1 MVLCKPKKRKIG
13 KRVMEDVG
21 IYLIF
26 PLLYCVDAIN
36 CEKNIY
42 RILSFLSF
50 PSFSHVRSDRPL
62 TTANSVCNIGG
73 GEERG

>member
-1 MVLCKPKKRKIG
+1 MI
-13 KRVMEDVG
+13 EDVG

-36 CEKNIY
+36 CEKIY
-42 RILSFLSF
+42 RFLSFLSF
-50 PSFSHVRSDRPL
+50 PSFSRARSVRPL
-62 TTANSVCNIGG
+62 TTGNSVCNVGS